1 MVNVA
6 SILLLRSMNTV
17 QKDTDDKINIE
28 RIGEYIRVKYTD
40 THSNI
45 VQRLYVSQEDFPRYI
60 ASLGVFYL
68 KDTEPY
74 KSIQFNFPG
83 FPTILLNNETMSSKK
98 TQDALLDAA
107 EMVATSWFTEEEDE

>member
-6 SILLLRSMNTV
+6 SVLLLRNTND
-17 QKDTDDKINIE
+17 KATDDKINIE
-28 RIGEYIRVKYTD
+28 RIGDYIRVKYND
-40 THSNI
+40 TYSNVI
-45 VQRLYVSQEDFPRYI
+45 QRLYISQEDFPRYI

-68 KDTEPY
+68 KDTDPY

-83 FPTILLNNETMSSKK
+83 FPTIMLDNETLTSKK

-107 EMVATSWFTEEEDE
+107 ELVATSWFTEEDEE

>member
-6 SILLLRSMNTV
+6 SVLLLRSTNTD
-17 QKDTDDKINIE
+17 QKDTDDKIHIE
-28 RIGEYIRVKYTD
+28 RIGEYIRVKYND
-40 THSNI
+40 TYSNV

-68 KDTEPY
+68 KDTQPY

-83 FPTILLNNETMSSKK
+83 FPTIMLDNETMSSKK

-107 EMVATSWFTEEEDE
+107 EMVATSWFTEEDE

>member
-6 SILLLRSMNTV
+6 SVLLLRSTNTD
-17 QKDTDDKINIE
+17 QKDTDDKIHIE
-28 RIGEYIRVKYTD
+28 RIGEYIRVKYND
-40 THSNI
+40 TYSNI

-68 KDTEPY
+68 KDTQPY

-83 FPTILLNNETMSSKK
+83 FPTIMLDNATLTNKK
-98 TQDALLDAA
+98 TQEALLDAA
-107 EMVATSWFTEEEDE
+107 ELVATSWFTEEDE

>member
-6 SILLLRSMNTV
+6 SILLLRTMPTD
-17 QKDTDDKINIE
+17 QKHTDDKITME
-28 RIGEYIRVKYTD
+28 RIGDYIRVKYND
-40 THSNI
+40 SFSDI
-45 VQRLYVSQEDFPRYI
+45 IQRLYVTQEDFPRYI

-68 KDTEPY
+68 KDTQPY
-74 KSIQFNFPG
+74 KCIQFNFPG

-107 EMVATSWFTEEEDE
+107 EMVATSWFTEEDE

>member
-6 SILLLRSMNTV
+6 SILLLRSANADL
-17 QKDTDDKINIE
+17 KDTDDKIHIE
-28 RIGEYIRVKYTD
+28 RIGEYIRVKYND
-40 THSNI
+40 SFSNI

-83 FPTILLNNETMSSKK
+83 FPTILLNNETLSSKK

-107 EMVATSWFTEEEDE
+107 EMVATSWFAEEDE